1 MLIPVDGHFSCQDDC
16 DFKTCNVFD
25 FLEHC
30 GVEFGWSVKLSK
42 RYSFNLFEFLHMLN
56 ELTDKGDLDAI
67 YDHVQSA
74 TTLMINAS
82 HDELEEYV
90 EEIVVV
96 SEMKDII
103 TGVERLLKINV
114 NE

>member
-1 MLIPVDGHFSCQDDC
+1 MLLPVDGHFSCQDDC
-16 DFKTCNVFD
+16 DFTTCNVFD

-42 RYSFNLFEFLHMLN
+42 RYSFDLFEFLHILN
-56 ELTDKGDLDAI
+56 ELTDKGDLDGI

-82 HDELEEYV
+82 DDDLEDYI
-90 EEIVVV
+90 EEIVVAA
-96 SEMKDII
+96 EMKDII
-103 TGVERLLKINV
+103 TGVERLLKTD
-114 NE
+114 E